1 MTIRTA
7 VPALL
12 MTLMTVTPSLAA
24 PALRSAG
31 IETGPALAEMGQSEV
46 GHALY
51 DDAVIPVIG
60 NTPGIGGSY
69 FRTTLHLVNATDEVM
84 EGEIVFI
91 DPSIPPYPYLIPPGQ
106 TRFIDDL
113 LPAWFAGLTSADV
126 RRLRGPLPV
135 TVAHV
140 FNDDLEL
147 GTSGLIERAIP
158 LQSTLAPGDRATL
171 LLPTNQTA
179 TRFNVGLRSM
189 GDGLAVR
196 VYHRNSSSGLVRT
209 FDRILPP
216 SSLIHESFEAFAG
229 ASSIGTDSLTF
240 EVLSGRGVIYGAATD
255 NGTNDPNI
263 QIAAK
268 EEPPLSGRYI
278 LPVAGSVEG
287 RFGSRFATGLQ
298 IYNRSNGP
306 LSATIRFHPAGVAG
320 SDADPQ
326 IVVNVPA
333 FGSAS
338 TSNVVSAIG
347 ADGLGSLDVIVSGA
361 VRPVLLGRIYSIADG
376 GETSLMTELVPE
388 ENALRATDSGV
399 VVAPADPQNLR
410 FNLGVRTLAEG
421 VRMTATVRNAEGD
434 VIRVAGLEFPG
445 TYFLQAPAADLL
457 GLESFEGNESVMF
470 TIEEG
475 AAIVYGVWTDNST
488 QDPAIQH
495 AVRP

>member
-1 MTIRTA
+1 MTIGTTGRMLLLT
-7 VPALL
+7 LL
-12 MTLMTVTPSLAA
+12 MAATHTLAA
-24 PALRSAG
+24 HASHARG
-31 IETGPALAEMGQSEV
+31 IEQALVKAGQHAA
-46 GHALY
+46 GHTVR

-69 FRTTLHLVNATDEVM
+69 FRTTLHLVNATEEIM
-84 EGEIVFI
+84 EGEITFI
-91 DPSIPPYPYLIPPGQ
+91 DSSLPPYPYLIPAGQ

-113 LPAWFAGLTSADV
+113 LPAWFTGLTSADV

-140 FNDDLEL
+140 FNDDLER
-147 GTSGLIERAIP
+147 GTSGLIERAVP
-158 LQSTLAPGDRATL
+158 VQSTLAPGDRATL
-171 LLPTNQTA
+171 LLPTSPAA

-189 GDGLAVR
+189 GSGLAVR
-196 VYHRNSSSGLVRT
+196 VYHRNSASGLVRT

-216 SSLIHESFEAFAG
+216 SSLVHEAFETFAG
-229 ASSIGTDSLTF
+229 ASAVGTDSLTF
-240 EVLSGRGVIYGAATD
+240 EVLAGRGVIYGAATD
-255 NGTNDPNI
+255 NGTNDPNM

-268 EEPPLSGRYI
+268 EETPLSGRYI
-278 LPVAGSVEG
+278 LPVAGFVEG
-287 RFGSRFATGLQ
+287 LFDSRFATGLQ
-298 IYNRSNGP
+298 IYNRSNGT
-306 LSATIRFHPAGVAG
+306 LSATIRFHPAGITG

-326 IVVNVPA
+326 IVVDIPP

-388 ENALRATDSGV
+388 EDALRPAESAV
-399 VVAPADPQNLR
+399 VIAPADPQHLR

-421 VRMTATVRNAEGD
+421 VRMTATVRNAEGA
-434 VIRVAGLEFPG
+434 VIRIAALHFPG
-445 TYFLQAPAADLL
+445 TYFLQAPAAELS
-457 GLESFEGNESVMF
+457 GLESFEGNESVTF

-488 QDPAIQH
+488 QDPAIQY